1 MYNIAIFCGGKS
13 LESDISV
20 VSALSLAKVLKL
32 NRRDFIFIYGD
43 KDGSFYKYDGECDV
57 RSFAS
62 IRNLRKARLKEIKM
76 ITFLNV
82 A

>member
-57 RSFAS
+57 SSF
-62 IRNLRKARLKEIKM
+62 
-76 ITFLNV
+76 
-82 A
+82 

>member
-57 RSFAS
+57 SSFCQW
-62 IRNLRKARLKEIKM
+62 KK
-76 ITFLNV
+76 
-82 A
+82 

>member
-32 NRRDFIFIYGD
+32 NRRDFILFMEIRMDHFINMM
-43 KDGSFYKYDGECDV
+43 V
-57 RSFAS
+57 
-62 IRNLRKARLKEIKM
+62 
-76 ITFLNV
+76 NV
-82 A
+82 T

>member
-43 KDGSFYKYDGECDV
+43 KDGSFYK
-57 RSFAS
+57 
-62 IRNLRKARLKEIKM
+62 
-76 ITFLNV
+76 
-82 A
+82 